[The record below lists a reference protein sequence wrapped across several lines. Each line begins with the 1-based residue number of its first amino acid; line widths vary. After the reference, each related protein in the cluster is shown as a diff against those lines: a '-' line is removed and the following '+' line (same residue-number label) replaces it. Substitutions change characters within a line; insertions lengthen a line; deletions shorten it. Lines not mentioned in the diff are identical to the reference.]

1 MPTSTSLTASGLRRL
16 QQTLDREQRRLD
28 EARDTVRQQL
38 QANEAE
44 SLGLVEAQQGLA
56 ALEQQVEDLCE
67 LLAGAQVLEH
77 PSGAHDVVQFGD
89 TIILT
94 DLASGKV
101 QRVQLVS
108 KAEAAGATGTLVQ
121 ISPDSPVGSQLE
133 DRQVGETIRIVLKQ
147 REVQYRITEIEP
159 YGD

>member
-1 MPTSTSLTASGLRRL
+1 M
-16 QQTLDREQRRLD
+16 
-28 EARDTVRQQL
+28 
-38 QANEAE
+38 
-44 SLGLVEAQQGLA
+44 
-56 ALEQQVEDLCE
+56 
-67 LLAGAQVLEH
+67 LEH

-94 DLASGKV
+94 DLASGKA

-108 KAEAAGATGTLVQ
+108 KVEAAGAIGTLVQ
-121 ISPDSPVGSQLE
+121 ISPDSPVGAQLE
-133 DRQVGETIRIVLKQ
+133 GRQVGETIRVVLKQ

>member
-16 QQTLDREQRRLD
+16 QQTFDREQRRLD

-44 SLGLVEAQQGLA
+44 SLSLVEAQQQLA
-56 ALEQQVEDLCE
+56 ALEQQVEDLRE
-67 LLAGAQVLEH
+67 LLESAQVIEQ
-77 PSGAHDVVQFGD
+77 PNGAHDVVQLGD
-89 TIILT
+89 TVVLT
-94 DLASGKV
+94 EPASGKA

-108 KAEAAGATGTLVQ
+108 KAEAAGATSTLVQ

-133 DRQVGETIRIVLKQ
+133 GRQVGETIRVVLKQ
-147 REVQYRITEIEP
+147 REVQYRITKIEP

>member
-44 SLGLVEAQQGLA
+44 SLSLVEAQQGLA
-56 ALEQQVEDLCE
+56 ALEQQVEDLRE
-67 LLAGAQVLEH
+67 LLESAQVIDQ
-77 PSGAHDVVQFGD
+77 PNVMHDLVRLGD
-89 TIILT
+89 TVVLT
-94 DLASGKV
+94 DLASGKA

-108 KAEAAGATGTLVQ
+108 KAEAAGAIGTLVQ

>member
-44 SLGLVEAQQGLA
+44 SLGLVEAQQQLA
-56 ALEQQVEDLCE
+56 ALEQQVEDLRE
-67 LLAGAQVLEH
+67 LLESAQIIEQ
-77 PSGAHDVVQFGD
+77 PNDTHDLVRLGD
-89 TIILT
+89 TVVLT
-94 DLASGKV
+94 ELSLGKA

-121 ISPDSPVGSQLE
+121 ISPNSPVGSQLE
-133 DRQVGETIRIVLKQ
+133 GRQVGETIRVVLEQ

>member
-1 MPTSTSLTASGLRRL
+1 MTASGLRRL

-44 SLGLVEAQQGLA
+44 SLSLVEAQQGLA
-56 ALEQQVEDLCE
+56 ALEQQVEDLRE
-67 LLAGAQVLEH
+67 LLESAQVIDQ
-77 PSGAHDVVQFGD
+77 PNVMHDLVRLGD
-89 TIILT
+89 TVVLT
-94 DLASGKV
+94 DLASGKA

-108 KAEAAGATGTLVQ
+108 KAEAAGAIGTLVQ